1 MIFKTLILLFLLTMM
16 MVTSTSSSRA
26 VMDGKQT
33 YIIYMDKTKIRSS
46 IHSQDITKPW
56 YKSVLDSISQEASSS
71 LSEQDRQSSSNNPDL
86 LYVYETTMFGFSAH
100 LSQTHLKS
108 LNQIEGFLRAIPD
121 ELVHLHTTYTPHF
134 LGLSSGTGLWSKS
147 NLGSDVIIGVLDSG
161 IWPEHVSFRES
172 AGMLPVPSR
181 WKGVCENGTQF
192 SSGNCNKKLIGARA
206 FFKGY
211 EKFAGKINEST
222 DYRSARDSEG
232 HGTHTA
238 STAAGGLVENAS
250 LFGLAGGTAAG
261 MRYSSR
267 IAAYK
272 VCWSLGCTSS
282 DIIAAADVAVADGV
296 DVLSLSLGGAARPY
310 YSDSIAIASF
320 GAIQKGVFVS
330 CSAGN
335 SGPSKSSVGNVA
347 PWILT
352 VGASYTDRSF
362 QTKVKLGNGQ
372 VFKGSSLY
380 KGKPTKQMLLVYGK
394 SAANNGSERLAQY
407 CAMGS
412 LNPELV
418 NGKMVAC
425 DRGINGRTRKGEV
438 VKMAGG
444 LGMILLNSASQGE
457 ELFADAHIIPAT
469 SLGASA
475 SQTIRSYV
483 LSDKK
488 PTASISFIG
497 TVYGDSDAPTMAA
510 FSSRGPS
517 LVGPDV
523 IKPDLTAPGVNILAA
538 WPPKTSPSLLKSDKR
553 SVLFNI
559 ISGTS
564 MSCPHASGIA
574 ALVKSVHR
582 DWSPAAIK
590 SALMTTAYTLNHK
603 GLPIGDIGSNRSSEM
618 ANPFALGSGHVDPE
632 KASNP
637 GLVYDITTQDYLN
650 YLCSLNYTSSQI
662 ALLLGSKRACSI
674 DGSLQPGDL
683 NYPSFAVLLRSRN
696 TKNARVTYKR
706 LVTNV
711 GYPKSNYVVKVEE
724 PMGISVT
731 VEPKNLNFA
740 KVGEKLSYNVTFV
753 ADGRARVS
761 GSSSFGSLVWISGN
775 YIVRSPI
782 AVTWE

>member
-1 MIFKTLILLFLLTMM
+1 MIFKTLTLLLVTMM
-16 MVTSTSSSRA
+16 MVTNTSRA
-26 VMDGKQT
+26 VMEKQT
-33 YIIYMDKTKIRSS
+33 YIIYMDKTKIKSS
-46 IHSQDITKPW
+46 VHSQDITKPW
-56 YKSVLDSISQEASSS
+56 YESILDSISQVEEEDEEEKEQTSSS
-71 LSEQDRQSSSNNPDL
+71 NPDL

-100 LSQTHLKS
+100 LSPSHLES
-108 LNQIEGFLRAIPD
+108 LNQIDGFLTAIPD

-134 LGLSSGTGLWSKS
+134 LGLSKGRGLWSES
-147 NLGSDVIIGVLDSG
+147 NLASDVIIGVLDSG
-161 IWPEHVSFRES
+161 IWPEHVSFRDS
-172 AGMLPVPSR
+172 GMSPVPSR

-192 SSGNCNKKLIGARA
+192 SSANCNKKLIGARA

-211 EKFAGKINEST
+211 EKFAGRISET
-222 DYRSARDSEG
+222 VDYRSSRDSEG

-238 STAAGGLVENAS
+238 STAAGGLVDNAS
-250 LFGLAGGTAAG
+250 LFGFAKGTAAG
-261 MRYSSR
+261 MRYTSR

-272 VCWSLGCTSS
+272 VCWPLGCTNS
-282 DIIAAADVAVADGV
+282 DIIAATDKAIADGV

-320 GAIQKGVFVS
+320 GAIQKGIFVS

-347 PWILT
+347 PWLMT
-352 VGASYTDRSF
+352 VAASYTDRSF
-362 QTKVKLGNGQ
+362 LTKVKLGNGQ

-380 KGKPTKQMLLVYGK
+380 KGKPTKQLFLLYGK

-407 CAMGS
+407 CIRGS
-412 LNPELV
+412 LDPKLV
-418 NGKMVAC
+418 KGKMVAC
-425 DRGINGRTRKGEV
+425 ERGITGRTLKGEV

-444 LGMILLNSASQGE
+444 VGMILLNSASQGE

-475 SQTIRSYV
+475 SKTIRSYV
-483 LSDKK
+483 LADKS

-497 TVYGDSDAPTMAA
+497 TVYGDSNAPTMAA

-538 WPPKTSPSLLKSDKR
+538 WPPKTSPSSLKSDKR

-559 ISGTS
+559 VSGTS
-564 MSCPHASGIA
+564 MSCPHVSGVA
-574 ALVKSVHR
+574 ALVKSAHK

-590 SALMTTAYTLNHK
+590 SALMTTAYTLNH
-603 GLPIGDIGSNRSSEM
+603 GGRPIGDISSNRSSEM

-632 KASNP
+632 RASNP
-637 GLVYDITTQDYLN
+637 GLVYDITTQGYLS

-662 ALLLGSKRACSI
+662 AILLGGNSTCSI
-674 DGSLQPGDL
+674 DGGLQPGDL
-683 NYPSFAVLLRSRN
+683 NYPSFAVLFSSRS
-696 TKNARVTYKR
+696 TKKASVTYKR

-711 GYPKSNYVVKVEE
+711 GYHKSNYAVKVEK
-724 PMGISVT
+724 PMGVSVT
-731 VEPKNLNFA
+731 VEPKNLSFG

-753 ADGRARVS
+753 VDGRARVS
-761 GSSSFGSLVWISGN
+761 GSSSFGSLVWISAH

-782 AVTWE
+782 AVTWQ